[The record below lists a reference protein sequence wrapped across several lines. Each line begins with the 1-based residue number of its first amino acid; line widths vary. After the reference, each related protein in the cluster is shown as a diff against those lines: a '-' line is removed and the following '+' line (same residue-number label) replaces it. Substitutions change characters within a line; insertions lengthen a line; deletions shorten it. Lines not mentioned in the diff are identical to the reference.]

1 MDRAIV
7 LPNRASYILKNARV
21 PLGCMEGVD
30 FDTFVVCVDR
40 LAIVDIEVRNGAI
53 TNITPADDDLTRP
66 RRRPLPLSFFGPT
79 HIDLH
84 GKMILPTFSD
94 LHTHIDKGHTTE
106 RSRNPDGS
114 LSGADR
120 STAADAQ
127 FWDADDVLRR
137 MDFSVKC
144 AYAHGTSAIRTHL
157 INMTPKQT
165 ELTWPAFS
173 KLRNRWR
180 GRVDVQGVSLV
191 ALSFFRD
198 EEAARKLAD
207 VVAEHKGLLG
217 AAVCCAERGGH
228 PEDDWTTCEKDRDE
242 LLDRIFTLAKER
254 NLDIDFHTDENGNEL
269 AKGLRY
275 VAQKTIEHG
284 YQGRVVCGHCC
295 SLAYQLPD
303 ELEKTLTL
311 ASEAGITIVS
321 LPLVNQW
328 TQDRDHHGGKTPR
341 WRGIPLLHEAKAA
354 GVPVAIA
361 SDNTRDQFYAYG
373 DLDMLEVFNQ
383 GCRMAHLD
391 RPYGDWVQSVTSTPA
406 NAMGLTQQGRL
417 YPGGGADFIIFRA
430 RRYSEL
436 LSRPQLDR
444 VVVRKGK
451 AIGAAVPDY
460 CELDYVP
467 DAIRSGDVPVFE
479 VSKYGRGGG
488 DADAGATS
496 VSRLGQSG
504 MIETV
509 REANSQRSNGGVN
522 EFGGFQR
529 WSGHVGSGYG
539 GRKISLMRGGGNGA
553 ASISNAEWLAVFA
566 VLAAVFAIL
575 ASTYGFQMISV

>member
-1 MDRAIV
+1 MERAVV

-30 FDTFVVCVDR
+30 PDTFTACIDH
-40 LAIVDIEVRNGAI
+40 LALVDIEVRNGTIAS
-53 TNITPADDDLTRP
+53 ITPAEDDLTRS
-66 RRRPLPLSFFGPT
+66 RRPPLFFGLK
-79 HIDLH
+79 HVDLH
-84 GKMILPTFSD
+84 GKMVLPTFSD

-127 FWDADDVLRR
+127 FWDFDDVLRR

-165 ELTWPAFS
+165 ELTWPAFA
-173 KLRNRWR
+173 KLREKWQ

-191 ALSFFRD
+191 VLSFFRD
-198 EEAARKLAD
+198 EAAAIKLAD
-207 VVAEHKGLLG
+207 TVAEHKGLLG

-228 PEDDWTTCEKDRDE
+228 PEDDWTTCEKDRDL

-254 NLDIDFHTDENGNEL
+254 DLDIDFHTDENGNEL

-275 VAQKTIEHG
+275 VAEKTIEHG

-303 ELEKTLTL
+303 ELEKTLAL
-311 ASEAGITIVS
+311 AAKAGITVVS

-328 TQDRDHHGGKTPR
+328 TQDRDHHGGRTPR
-341 WRGIPLLHEAKAA
+341 WRGITLLHEAKAA

-391 RPYGDWVQSVTSTPA
+391 RPYGDWVQCVTSTPA
-406 NAMGLTQQGRL
+406 NAMGLTTQGRL
-417 YPGGGADFIIFRA
+417 FPGGGADFIIFRA

-444 VVVRKGK
+444 VVVRNGK
-451 AIGAAVPDY
+451 AIGAVVPDY

-479 VSKYGRGGG
+479 VSKYGGGRGGEKMEVE
-488 DADAGATS
+488 AVVS
-496 VSRLGQSG
+496 VTRLGQTG
-504 MIETV
+504 MVEK
-509 REANSQRSNGGVN
+509 GG
-522 EFGGFQR
+522 
-529 WSGHVGSGYG
+529 
-539 GRKISLMRGGGNGA
+539 KISQHANGLHKGGINGYSHGGNRSRSGGGGERA
-553 ASISNAEWLAVFA
+553 VSSGLKNAEWLAIFA
-566 VLAAVFAIL
+566 VLAAVFAVVV
-575 ASTYGFQMISV
+575 STYGPQLLSF

>member
-1 MDRAIV
+1 MERAIA
-7 LPNRASYILKNARV
+7 LPNRASYILKNAHV
-21 PLGCMEGVD
+21 PLGCMEGVNP
-30 FDTFVVCVDR
+30 DTLLTCVDR
-40 LAIVDIEVRNGAI
+40 LALVDVEVRNGTIAS
-53 TNITPADDDLTRP
+53 ITPADLTRP
-66 RRRPLPLSFFGPT
+66 RRRSLPVSLFGPT

-173 KLRNRWR
+173 KLRQKWL

-198 EEAARKLAD
+198 EEAATKLAD
-207 VVAEHKGLLG
+207 IVAEHKGLLG

-242 LLDRIFTLAKER
+242 LLDRIFILAKER

-303 ELEKTLTL
+303 ELEKTLNL
-311 ASEAGITIVS
+311 ASEAGITVVS

-341 WRGIPLLHEAKAA
+341 WRGITLLHEAKAA

-373 DLDMLEVFNQ
+373 DLDMLEVFTQ
-383 GCRMAHLD
+383 GCRIAHLD
-391 RPYGDWVQSVTSTPA
+391 RPYGDWVQCVTSTPA
-406 NAMGLTQQGRL
+406 NAMGLKQQGRL
-417 YPGGGADFIIFRA
+417 FPGGGADFIIFRA

-451 AIGAAVPDY
+451 AIGAIVPDY

-467 DAIRSGDVPVFE
+467 EAIRTGDVPVFE
-479 VSKYGRGGG
+479 VSKYGGRGGR
-488 DADAGATS
+488 DAEGVATS
-496 VSRLGQSG
+496 ITRLGQSG
-504 MIETV
+504 MLETV
-509 REANSQRSNGGVN
+509 RSADSQHSNGGMN
-522 EFGGFQR
+522 GFGALER
-529 WSGHVGSGYG
+529 WSGHIGSGNG
-539 GRKISLMRGGGNGA
+539 GRKRSPSLPRGG
-553 ASISNAEWLAVFA
+553 ASISNAGLLAVFA
-566 VLAAVFAIL
+566 VLAAVFAVL
-575 ASTYGFQMISV
+575 ASTYGIRILSF

>member
-1 MDRAIV
+1 
-7 LPNRASYILKNARV
+7 
-21 PLGCMEGVD
+21 
-30 FDTFVVCVDR
+30 
-40 LAIVDIEVRNGAI
+40 
-53 TNITPADDDLTRP
+53 
-66 RRRPLPLSFFGPT
+66 
-79 HIDLH
+79 
-84 GKMILPTFSD
+84 
-94 LHTHIDKGHTTE
+94 
-106 RSRNPDGS
+106 
-114 LSGADR
+114 
-120 STAADAQ
+120 
-127 FWDADDVLRR
+127 
-137 MDFSVKC
+137 
-144 AYAHGTSAIRTHL
+144 
-157 INMTPKQT
+157 MTPKQT

-173 KLRNRWR
+173 KLRQKWL

-198 EEAARKLAD
+198 EEAATKLAD
-207 VVAEHKGLLG
+207 IVAEHKGLLG

-242 LLDRIFTLAKER
+242 LLDRIFILAKER

-303 ELEKTLTL
+303 ELEKTLNL
-311 ASEAGITIVS
+311 ASEAGITVVS

-341 WRGIPLLHEAKAA
+341 WRGITLLHEAKAA

-373 DLDMLEVFNQ
+373 DLDMLEVFTQ
-383 GCRMAHLD
+383 GCRIAHLD
-391 RPYGDWVQSVTSTPA
+391 RPYGDWVQCVTSTPA
-406 NAMGLTQQGRL
+406 NAMGLKQQGRL
-417 YPGGGADFIIFRA
+417 FPGGGADFIIFRA

-451 AIGAAVPDY
+451 AIGAIVPDY

-467 DAIRSGDVPVFE
+467 EAIRTGDVPVFE
-479 VSKYGRGGG
+479 VSKYGGRGGR
-488 DADAGATS
+488 DAEGVATS
-496 VSRLGQSG
+496 ITRLGQSG
-504 MIETV
+504 MLETV
-509 REANSQRSNGGVN
+509 RSADSQHSNGGMN
-522 EFGGFQR
+522 GFGALER
-529 WSGHVGSGYG
+529 WSGHIGSGNG
-539 GRKISLMRGGGNGA
+539 GRKRSPSLPRGG
-553 ASISNAEWLAVFA
+553 ASISNAGLLAVFA
-566 VLAAVFAIL
+566 VLAAVFAVL
-575 ASTYGFQMISV
+575 ASTYGIRILSF